1 MLSAAG
7 FFTFAHSFALS
18 DDDDVRTIAF
28 AYKPPG
34 PALKGAVEELILE
47 VSKGPVAPDAVV
59 LLEVL
64 EDSANSIR
72 GELAVDANELAQT
85 RIAGRIPLVHATLSL
100 ASGKVV
106 AKLLDSSFR
115 RKSSKLLEQVRK
127 QVPDWTLSGLRCVF
141 RPDVVVLLAPPGYAY
156 QKPSG
161 SRERFFLKPDLAL
174 STSASVAFVALAL
187 FLKLFAGRLHR
198 VRDLR
203 SVYLDTMA
211 IAPVAYGLRDLL
223 DLCRTRQA
231 YLIESFHSYGG
242 MEQVKRPLPGT
253 SICLISAS
261 SSMSLQERWLVEKE
275 VGADEVVTLLTVK
288 PVRKLLDGALL
299 AIDRPTEVASE
310 GPPQLSIHLKGETF
324 LPEQEPAKK
333 VLLSEAA
340 HGSLDE
346 VRNFKEFAGAGI
358 FDVYRRPAVGAQ
370 RVRALFVDGL
380 ILIGRAEFEQ
390 WLKTQLLHRA
400 RAATKVIVY
409 QDDPPSKALAG
420 QVAALCSSQLG
431 LKSIQPVA
439 AATLHALQM
448 PSGAGVIICA
458 AVVGK
463 GSKLLEISRAL
474 RDRHDGPRLYIV
486 GYQVAEARDELK
498 TLPSNLKH
506 SKDVAHEFV
515 VFGSAAVGNQ
525 LGQSYLDEVKAYYPG
540 STTLSGPTPLL
551 AKRATA
557 IGKVDPVGALALLPS
572 GPKTDEPL
580 QIRTGFAYW
589 PKGYAAQPCQA
600 EILGTVGVLLQRARE
615 HERVPE
621 ERSLSSSSFRHV
633 LLHPENFTR
642 FNDGV
647 LQAALLRNAYPSE
660 IDYRGDHAASDFMKA
675 VVLRAL
681 ARATEESGEAVLEFL
696 LALALRRLQLADVHL
711 DQIVAEA
718 TGATGRPGTLQ
729 RAINFVLHP
738 LTGKGQARQVLPF

>member
-1 MLSAAG
+1 MLGAAG
-7 FFTFAHSFALS
+7 FFTFTHVFEPS
-18 DDDDVRTIAF
+18 DGDVRTIAF
-28 AYKPPG
+28 AFKPPG

-47 VSKGPVAPDAVV
+47 VSKGPIAPDAVV
-59 LLEVL
+59 LLEIG

-72 GELAVDANELAQT
+72 SELAGDASELAQT
-85 RIAGRIPLVHATLSL
+85 RIAGRIPLIHATVSL
-100 ASGKVV
+100 ATGKVV
-106 AKLLDSSFR
+106 VKLLDSTFR
-115 RKSSKLLEQVRK
+115 RKTSELLEQVRK
-127 QVPDWTLSGLRCVF
+127 HLSEWTVSGLRCVF

-198 VRDLR
+198 VRDLQ

-223 DLCRTRQA
+223 DLCRTKQA

-242 MEQVKRPLPGT
+242 MEKVKRPLPGT

-288 PVRKLLDGALL
+288 PVSKLPEGALF
-299 AIDRPTEVASE
+299 AIDRPKEVASQ

-340 HGSLDE
+340 HGSIEE
-346 VRNFKEFAGAGI
+346 VRHFKEFAGAGV
-358 FDVYRRPAVGAQ
+358 FDVYRRPALGAQ
-370 RVRALFVDGL
+370 RVRAFFVNGQAL
-380 ILIGRAEFEQ
+380 IERAEFGR
-390 WLKTQLLHRA
+390 WLQTQLLHRA
-400 RAATKVIVY
+400 RAVSKVILY
-409 QDDPPSKALAG
+409 QDDLPSKALAA
-420 QVAALCSSQLG
+420 QVAALCTSQLG
-431 LKSIQPVA
+431 LKNIQPA
-439 AATLHALQM
+439 AATALHSVDVS
-448 PSGAGVIICA
+448 SGAGVIICA

-474 RDRHDGPRLYIV
+474 RDRHDGPRLYVV

-498 TLPSNLKH
+498 TLPSNLRH

-515 VFGSAAVGNQ
+515 VFGFVAVGNQ
-525 LGQSYLDEVKAYYPG
+525 LGQSYIEEVSTYYHI
-540 STTLSGPTPLL
+540 STRLL
-551 AKRATA
+551 GLPPQFAKRAKA
-557 IGKVDPVGALALLPS
+557 LGSVDAVGALALLPCGS
-572 GPKTDEPL
+572 KTDEAL
-580 QIRTGFAYW
+580 QIRPGFAYW
-589 PKGYAAQPCQA
+589 PKGYVAQPYQA

-615 HERVPE
+615 HEQVPE
-621 ERSLSSSSFRHV
+621 ERRLSSASFRHV

-681 ARATEESGEAVLEFL
+681 ARAKEESGEAVLEFL
-696 LALALRRLQLADVHL
+696 LSLALRRLQLAEVHL
-711 DQIVAEA
+711 DEVLAEA
-718 TGATGRPGTLQ
+718 SAAKGRPVSLQ
-729 RAINFVLHP
+729 RAINLVLRP
-738 LTGKGQARQVLPF
+738 LTGKGQAKQVLPF

>member
-1 MLSAAG
+1 MLGAAG
-7 FFTFAHSFALS
+7 FYSFVHSFAS
-18 DDDDVRTIAF
+18 SGEDVRNIAF

-34 PALKGAVEELILE
+34 PTLKGAIEELILD
-47 VSKGPVAPDAVV
+47 VSKGPVVPDAVV

-64 EDSANSIR
+64 EDSANSIG
-72 GELAVDANELAQT
+72 GELALGANELAQT

-100 ASGKVV
+100 ASGKVS

-115 RKSSKLLEQVRK
+115 RKSAELIK
-127 QVPDWTLSGLRCVF
+127 QVQKQVSDWTLSGLHCVF
-141 RPDVVVLLAPPGYAY
+141 KPEVVVLLAPPGYAY

-223 DLCRTRQA
+223 DLCRLKQA

-242 MEQVKRPLPGT
+242 MEKVKRPLPGT

-261 SSMSLQERWLVEKE
+261 SSMSLQERWLIEKE

-288 PVRKLLDGALL
+288 PVKKLLEGALL

-333 VLLSEAA
+333 VLLSEVV
-340 HGSLDE
+340 HGSLAE
-346 VRNFKEFAGAGI
+346 VRNFKEFAGTGV
-358 FDVYRRPAVGAQ
+358 FDVYRRPAAGAQ
-370 RVRALFVDGL
+370 RVRAFFVDGL
-380 ILIGRAEFEQ
+380 ALIGRAEFEK
-390 WLKTQLLHRA
+390 WLKTQLVHRV

-409 QDDPPSKALAG
+409 QDDQPSKALAG
-420 QVAALCSSQLG
+420 KVATLCSLQLG
-431 LKSIQPVA
+431 LKSIQPVS
-439 AATLHALQM
+439 ATALHSLQM
-448 PSGAGVIICA
+448 PLGVGVIICA

-463 GSKLLEISRAL
+463 GSRLLEISRAL
-474 RDRHDGPRLYIV
+474 RDRHDGPRLYVV
-486 GYQVAEARDELK
+486 GYQVAEGRDELK

-515 VFGSAAVGNQ
+515 AFGSAAVGNQ
-525 LGQSYLDEVKAYYPG
+525 LEQSYAAEVGTYYPG
-540 STTLSGPTPLL
+540 SSKVSGVAPQLT
-551 AKRATA
+551 KRAGA
-557 IGKVDPVGALALLPS
+557 LGDVDPVGALALLPS
-572 GPKTDEPL
+572 GQKTDEAL
-580 QIRTGFAYW
+580 QIRPGFAYW
-589 PKGYAAQPCQA
+589 PKGYAAQPYQA

-615 HERVPE
+615 HDKVPE
-621 ERSLSSSSFRHV
+621 ERRLSSSSFRHV

-681 ARATEESGEAVLEFL
+681 ARATEESGEGVLEFL
-696 LALALRRLQLADVHL
+696 LALALRRLQLADLHL
-711 DQIVAEA
+711 EEVVAEA
-718 TGATGRPGTLQ
+718 TRAAGRPATLQ
-729 RAINFVLHP
+729 RAINFVLRP
-738 LTGKGQARQVLPF
+738 LTGRGQARQVLPF

>member
-1 MLSAAG
+1 MLGAAG
-7 FFTFAHSFALS
+7 FFSFVHSFKS
-18 DDDDVRTIAF
+18 SDDDVRTISF

-47 VSKGPVAPDAVV
+47 VSKGPVMPDAIV

-64 EDSANSIR
+64 EDGANSIS
-72 GELAVDANELAQT
+72 GELALDANELAQT
-85 RIAGRIPLVHATLSL
+85 RITGRIPLVHGTLSL
-100 ASGKVV
+100 TSGKVV

-115 RKSSKLLEQVRK
+115 RRSSDLLK
-127 QVPDWTLSGLRCVF
+127 QVQKQVADWTLSGLQCIFKPEIVA
-141 RPDVVVLLAPPGYAY
+141 LHAPPGYAY

-211 IAPVAYGLRDLL
+211 IAPVAYCLRDLL
-223 DLCRTRQA
+223 DLCRPKQA

-242 MEQVKRPLPGT
+242 MEKVKRPLPGT

-261 SSMSLQERWLVEKE
+261 SSMSLQERWLIEKE
-275 VGADEVVTLLTVK
+275 VGADEVVTLLTVR
-288 PVRKLLDGALL
+288 PVKKLPEGALL

-333 VLLSEAA
+333 VLLSEVV

-346 VRNFKEFAGAGI
+346 IRHFKDFAGTGV
-358 FDVYRRPAVGAQ
+358 FDVYRRPAAGTQ

-380 ILIGRAEFEQ
+380 ALVGRSEFEE
-390 WLKTQLLHRA
+390 WLRTQLFHRA

-420 QVAALCSSQLG
+420 KVAALCSSQLG
-431 LKSIQPVA
+431 IKSIQPA
-439 AATLHALQM
+439 SATTLHSLQM
-448 PSGAGVIICA
+448 PSGAGIIICA

-463 GSKLLEISRAL
+463 GSRLLEISRAL
-474 RDRHDGPRLYIV
+474 RDRQDCPRLYVV
-486 GYQVAEARDELK
+486 GYQVAEGRDELK

-506 SKDVAHEFV
+506 SKEVAHEFV
-515 VFGSAAVGNQ
+515 AFGSAAVGSQ
-525 LGQSYLDEVKAYYPG
+525 LGQSYATEVNAYYPG
-540 STTLSGPTPLL
+540 SARVSGIAPQLT
-551 AKRATA
+551 KRAEA
-557 IGKVDPVGALALLPS
+557 LGKVDAVGALALLPC
-572 GPKTDEPL
+572 GPKTDEAL
-580 QIRTGFAYW
+580 QIRPGFAYW
-589 PKGYAAQPCQA
+589 PKKYAAKPYQA

-615 HERVPE
+615 HDKVPE
-621 ERSLSSSSFRHV
+621 ERRLSSSSFRHV

-681 ARATEESGEAVLEFL
+681 ARATEESGEALLEFL
-696 LALALRRLQLADVHL
+696 LALALRRLQLADLHL
-711 DQIVAEA
+711 EEVVAEA
-718 TGATGRPGTLQ
+718 TRAAGRPAILQ
-729 RAINFVLHP
+729 RAINFVLRP
-738 LTGKGQARQVLPF
+738 LTGRGQARQVLPF

>member
-1 MLSAAG
+1 MLGAAG
-7 FFTFAHSFALS
+7 FFSFFHGFES
-18 DDDDVRTIAF
+18 SDDDVRTIAF

-34 PALKGAVEELILE
+34 PALKGVVEELILE
-47 VSKGPVAPDAVV
+47 VSKGPVVPDAIV

-64 EDSANSIR
+64 EDSHNSIS
-72 GELAVDANELAQT
+72 GELARDANVLAQT

-100 ASGKVV
+100 VSGKVS
-106 AKLLDSSFR
+106 ARLLDSSFR
-115 RKSSKLLEQVRK
+115 RRSSELLK
-127 QVPDWTLSGLRCVF
+127 QVQKKVTDWTLSGLQCVF
-141 RPDVVVLLAPPGYAY
+141 RPDVVVLHAPPGYAY

-198 VRDLR
+198 VRDLH

-223 DLCRTRQA
+223 DLCRSKQA

-261 SSMSLQERWLVEKE
+261 SSMSLQERWLLEKE
-275 VGADEVVTLLTVK
+275 VGADEVMTLLTVK
-288 PVRKLLDGALL
+288 PVKKLLEGVLL

-310 GPPQLSIHLKGETF
+310 GPPQLSIHLRGETF

-333 VLLSEAA
+333 VLLSEVV

-346 VRNFKEFAGAGI
+346 VRRFKEFAGTGV
-358 FDVYRRPAVGAQ
+358 FDVYRRPTAGAQ

-380 ILIGRAEFEQ
+380 ALVERVEFEK
-390 WLKTQLLHRA
+390 WLKTQLVHRV

-420 QVAALCSSQLG
+420 KVAALCSSQLG
-431 LKSIQPVA
+431 LKSIQPVS
-439 AATLHALQM
+439 ATALHSLQM

-463 GSKLLEISRAL
+463 GSRLLEISRAL
-474 RDRHDGPRLYIV
+474 RDLHDGPRLYVV
-486 GYQVAEARDELK
+486 GYQVAEGRDELK

-515 VFGSAAVGNQ
+515 AFGSAAVGNQ
-525 LGQSYLDEVKAYYPG
+525 LGQSYATEVDAYYPG
-540 STTLSGPTPLL
+540 STRVSGVPPQLR
-551 AKRATA
+551 KRAESL
-557 IGKVDPVGALALLPS
+557 GKVDAVGALALLPC
-572 GPKTDEPL
+572 GQKTDEAL
-580 QIRTGFAYW
+580 QIRPGFAYW
-589 PKGYAAQPCQA
+589 PKEYAAKPYQA

-615 HERVPE
+615 HDKVPE
-621 ERSLSSSSFRHV
+621 ERRLSSSSFRHV

-681 ARATEESGEAVLEFL
+681 ARATEESGEAALEFL
-696 LALALRRLQLADVHL
+696 LALALRRLQLADLHL
-711 DQIVAEA
+711 KEVVAEA
-718 TGATGRPGTLQ
+718 TRAAGRPESLQ
-729 RAINFVLHP
+729 RTINFVLRP
-738 LTGKGQARQVLPF
+738 LTGRGQTRQVLPF

>member
-1 MLSAAG
+1 MLGAAG
-7 FFTFAHSFALS
+7 FFSFVHCFES
-18 DDDDVRTIAF
+18 SDDDVRTIAF

-47 VSKGPVAPDAVV
+47 VSKGPVVPDAVV
-59 LLEVL
+59 LLEVH
-64 EDSANSIR
+64 EDSANSIG
-72 GELAVDANELAQT
+72 GELALDANELAQT

-100 ASGKVV
+100 ASGKVA

-115 RKSSKLLEQVRK
+115 RKGAELIK
-127 QVPDWTLSGLRCVF
+127 QVQKQVLDWTLSGLHCVF
-141 RPDVVVLLAPPGYAY
+141 KPEVVVLLAPPGYAY

-223 DLCRTRQA
+223 DLCRAKQA

-242 MEQVKRPLPGT
+242 MENVKRPLPGT

-261 SSMSLQERWLVEKE
+261 SSMSLQERWLIEKE

-288 PVRKLLDGALL
+288 PVSKLSEGALF
-299 AIDRPTEVASE
+299 AIDRPKEVASQ

-333 VLLSEAA
+333 VLLSEVA
-340 HGSLDE
+340 HGSIE
-346 VRNFKEFAGAGI
+346 GVRHFKEFAGTGV
-358 FDVYRRPAVGAQ
+358 FDVYRRPVAGTQ
-370 RVRALFVDGL
+370 RVRAFFVDGQA
-380 ILIGRAEFEQ
+380 LIGQPEFGR
-390 WLKTQLLHRA
+390 WLETQLLHRA
-400 RAATKVIVY
+400 RAATKVILH
-409 QDDPPSKALAG
+409 QDDPSSKALAG
-420 QVAALCSSQLG
+420 QVAALCASQLG
-431 LKSIQPVA
+431 LKNIQSVA
-439 AATLHALQM
+439 ATALHSMQM
-448 PSGAGVIICA
+448 PPGAGVIICA

-463 GSKLLEISRAL
+463 GSRLLEISRAL
-474 RDRHDGPRLYIV
+474 RDKHDGPRLYVV

-515 VFGSAAVGNQ
+515 AFGAVAVGNQ
-525 LGQSYLDEVKAYYPG
+525 LGQSYADEVNAYYPG
-540 STTLSGPTPLL
+540 SAKLSGLTPQF
-551 AKRATA
+551 AKRAKA
-557 IGKVDPVGALALLPS
+557 LGNVDPVGALALLPCGS
-572 GPKTDEPL
+572 KTDEAL
-580 QIRTGFAYW
+580 QIRPGFAYW

-615 HERVPE
+615 HDKVPE
-621 ERSLSSSSFRHV
+621 ERRLSSSSFRHV

-681 ARATEESGEAVLEFL
+681 ARATEESGEAALEFL
-696 LALALRRLQLADVHL
+696 LALALRRLQLAEMHL
-711 DQIVAEA
+711 EEVLAEA
-718 TGATGRPGTLQ
+718 SAARGRPATLQ
-729 RAINFVLHP
+729 RAINFVLRP
-738 LTGKGQARQVLPF
+738 LTGRGQAKQVLPF